1 MENESTIPAE
11 ATTPQVA
18 ETSVEATPAPIYA
31 TIDDF
36 AKIEIRIGTILTV
49 DYIEG
54 ADKLLRLTIDFG
66 EAEPRQILSGI
77 RKYYTPEE
85 LVGKQ
90 CPFVV
95 NLAPRTMKGLTSYG
109 MILAART
116 GDDKLAL
123 LHTNIPT
130 DVGAHVG

>member
-1 MENESTIPAE
+1 MENETPVT
-11 ATTPQVA
+11 TTPEGEAVVVA
-18 ETSVEATPAPIYA
+18 QETAPAPVYA
-31 TIDDF
+31 TIEDF
-36 AKIEIRIGTILTV
+36 AKIEIKIGTILTV

-66 EAEPRQILSGI
+66 EGEPRQILSGI
-77 RKYYTPEE
+77 RKYYTPEQ
-85 LVGKQ
+85 LIGKQ

-116 GDDKLAL
+116 GDDQLAL
-123 LHTNIPT
+123 LHPNIPT

>member
-1 MENESTIPAE
+1 MENE
-11 ATTPQVA
+11 ATTQAQPTSPEVAAPAA
-18 ETSVEATPAPIYA
+18 ETPIQPVYA

-36 AKIEIRIGTILTV
+36 AKIEIRVGTILTV
-49 DYIEG
+49 DFIEG
-54 ADKLLRLTIDFG
+54 ADKLLRLTVDFG
-66 EAEPRQILSGI
+66 EKEPRQILSGI
-77 RKYYTPEE
+77 RMYYTPEQ
-85 LVGKQ
+85 LIGKQ

-123 LHTNIPT
+123 FHPNIPT

>member
-1 MENESTIPAE
+1 MENDS
-11 ATTPQVA
+11 TTPPLSTSSEVSAQAPETVA
-18 ETSVEATPAPIYA
+18 APVYA

-36 AKIEIRIGTILTV
+36 AKIEIKIGTILTV

-66 EAEPRQILSGI
+66 EEEPRQILSGI

-85 LVGKQ
+85 LIGKQ

-123 LHTNIPT
+123 LHPNIPT

>member
-1 MENESTIPAE
+1 MENEIPSTQAQAPE
-11 ATTPQVA
+11 AIVA
-18 ETSVEATPAPIYA
+18 ELETTPAPVYA
-31 TIDDF
+31 SIDDF
-36 AKIEIRIGTILTV
+36 AKIEIKIGTILTV
-49 DYIEG
+49 DYIDG
-54 ADKLLRLTIDFG
+54 ADKLLKLTIDFG

-85 LVGKQ
+85 LIGKQ

-123 LHTNIPT
+123 LHPNIPT

>member
-1 MENESTIPAE
+1 M
-11 ATTPQVA
+11 
-18 ETSVEATPAPIYA
+18 TPAPVVDTQAIEVATAPAYA

-36 AKIEIRIGTILTV
+36 AKIEIKIGTILTV

-116 GDDKLAL
+116 GDDQLAL
-123 LHTNIPT
+123 LHPNIPT

>member
-1 MENESTIPAE
+1 MENETPVT
-11 ATTPQVA
+11 TTPTGEAPAITA
-18 ETSVEATPAPIYA
+18 EVTPTPVYA

-36 AKIEIRIGTILTV
+36 AKIEIKIGTILTV

-85 LVGKQ
+85 LIGKQ

-123 LHTNIPT
+123 LHPNIPT

>member
-1 MENESTIPAE
+1 MENENPSTSTEQGTA
-11 ATTPQVA
+11 PQVA
-18 ETSVEATPAPIYA
+18 LEVAPAPVYA

-36 AKIEIRIGTILTV
+36 AKIEIKIGTILTAEF
-49 DYIEG
+49 IEG

-123 LHTNIPT
+123 LHPNIPT

>member
-1 MENESTIPAE
+1 MENE
-11 ATTPQVA
+11 ATTITPVI
-18 ETSVEATPAPIYA
+18 TPEATPTKAEVAPAPIFA

-36 AKIEIRIGTILTV
+36 AKIEIKIGTILTV

-66 EAEPRQILSGI
+66 EGEPRQILSGI

-85 LVGKQ
+85 LIGKQ

-123 LHTNIPT
+123 LHPNIST